1 MSTPAS
7 IARHPIHPMLVV
19 FPIGLFVA
27 AFVFDVLA
35 AATGNG
41 VWRTVA
47 FYDIAAGI
55 VGGLLAAV
63 PGFVDYFSLGGS
75 ARRTATWH
83 MVLNLGLVGLFAV
96 NWLLRTST
104 GARWIPPGSNIPLIL
119 TACGVV
125 ILGVSGWLGGHLVYV
140 QGVGV
145 ERPPRDES
153 LPRRRVA

>member
-1 MSTPAS
+1 
-7 IARHPIHPMLVV
+7 MLVA

-27 AFVFDVLA
+27 ALVFDILA
-35 AATGNG
+35 QATGNRA
-41 VWRTVA
+41 WRTVA

-63 PGFVDYFSLGGS
+63 PGLVDYFSLRGS

-83 MVLNLGLVGLFAV
+83 MILNLGLVGLFAV
-96 NWLLRTST
+96 NWLLRTSW
-104 GARWIPPGSNIPLIL
+104 GARWIPPASNIPLIL
-119 TACGVV
+119 TAVGVV

-140 QGVGV
+140 EGVGV

-153 LPRRRVA
+153 VPRRRVA